1 MCTYF
6 DNQHYCFSLLM
17 VYENENIKFYHSSR
31 YIIGFNLIESL
42 TSYQHSR
49 QI

>member
-1 MCTYF
+1 MRTYF
-6 DNQHYCFSLLM
+6 DNQHYCFSLRM
-17 VYENENIKFYHSSR
+17 VYENENIKFYHSSHHV
-31 YIIGFNLIESL
+31 IDFNLIESL